1 MLEDARLGMEHED
14 QRRYYSIGQVAKLTG
29 LPVKTIRYYAEIDL
43 LLPAR
48 LTEARYR
55 QYTTREIWQLDLI
68 RTLRFAG
75 FSLEEIG
82 RILGGDLPVGDAIEL
97 QVKAI
102 DSQIEHLTRVRSVLS
117 AAHDSSTDEELAGY
131 LHDLGEAMHAGLAKR
146 RRFLE
151 SWADRAIGGPDV
163 PSDWR
168 ANVLRQFARDLPETL
183 TAEQAAAWQELREI
197 MSEPGVAETMRQQ
210 VEPFW
215 EGVREGQVA
224 AGDWYQG
231 MEAIQHRAIEAL
243 HAGATP
249 ESDVVQAIVRD
260 WAGLFAA
267 FQGREADDDFMAGFA
282 KIAPRFA
289 NERSARITDLIE
301 ILRGNPPGETTAS
314 HKLLLAGIEAWAAFH
329 L

>member
-1 MLEDARLGMEHED
+1 MENRREPIERPD
-14 QRRYYSIGQVAKLTG
+14 QRRYYSIGRVAKLTG

-43 LLPAR
+43 LPPAR
-48 LTEARYR
+48 LTEAGYR
-55 QYTTREIWQLDLI
+55 QYTTREIWQLELI

-117 AAHDSSTDEELAGY
+117 AARDSTSDEELTGY
-131 LHDLGEAMHAGLAKR
+131 LHDLGEAMHTGLAGR

-168 ANVLRQFARDLPETL
+168 ANVMRQFARDLPETL
-183 TAEQAAAWQELREI
+183 TPEQSAAWQELREI
-197 MSEPGVAETMRQQ
+197 MSEPGVAESMRQD

-215 EGVREGQVA
+215 EGVRGGQVA
-224 AGDWYQG
+224 AGSWYQG
-231 MEAIQHRAIEAL
+231 MEAIQQRAIEAL
-243 HAGATP
+243 HAGAGP
-249 ESDVVQAIVRD
+249 DSERVQAIVRD
-260 WAGLFAA
+260 WARLFAA
-267 FQGREADDDFMAGFA
+267 FQGREADDDFMVGFA
-282 KIAPRFA
+282 KIAPRFV

-301 ILRGNPPGETTAS
+301 ILRGNPAGEATAS
-314 HKLLLAGIEAWAAFH
+314 HKLLLAGIEAWAAAH